1 MPKIRFPYG
10 ISNIEQL
17 ITQGYYF
24 VDKTA
29 FIEKLEER
37 SEKFISFL
45 RPRRIGKSLF
55 VSILEYYYG
64 KEYQAKFNQIFG
76 KLYIG
81 KNPTP
86 LQGKYAVLTMDFS
99 GIDTQTEESSYR
111 GFLVKVRSYLHSF
124 MIRYELFDEAI
135 KNEILSQASPDGVM
149 TMFFNFY
156 LAHFQETP
164 IYLIIDEYDHFT
176 NEILLQDLSQFK
188 KAVTQNGYVRKFY
201 ETIKEA
207 TRKNVVDRVFITG
220 VAPITLDSLTSGFN
234 IITHLTHHIQ
244 FHDMMGFTTE
254 EVGTMLDLILEDK
267 TRKENIMQDLK
278 EWYNGYKFR
287 VEAKTTLYNSDMV
300 LYFMLAWADE
310 QAYPKPMLDP
320 NIAPDYG
327 KVKRVFEIQ
336 NPKGNYE
343 VLEKII
349 RENEINNTL
358 IFQFSFDKPFD
369 ETAFVSLLY
378 YLGYLT
384 LKEDIGAGFA
394 TFKIP
399 NYVIKELYWEYFA
412 YLITEQKQLPFNTT
426 KLIEAMSPMALK
438 GDISLFMSIIQE
450 VLQTLSNRD
459 FRQFDE
465 KYIKMLIIA
474 FALQSQ
480 IYYIR
485 SEAENRVGYTDIEF
499 ITPPQNPNVLH
510 EYIFEVKYL
519 KKEQA
524 SQLVSK
530 QEEAKMQIKKYLAT
544 DDFLKK
550 RQKLHAY
557 TIVVV
562 KDEMF
567 IDKVEND

>member
-1 MPKIRFPYG
+1 MPNIRFPYG

-64 KEYQAKFNQIFG
+64 KEYQPKFEQIFG

-86 LQGKYAVLTMDFS
+86 LRNQYAVLVMDFS
-99 GIDTQTEESSYR
+99 GIDTSTEQSSYK
-111 GFLVKVRSYLHSF
+111 GFLGKVRIYIESF
-124 MIRYELFDEAI
+124 MRQYNLFEENVRQAI
-135 KNEILSQASPDGVM
+135 VNQATPDLVM
-149 TMFFNFY
+149 EKFFSFY
-156 LAHFQETP
+156 KSEEP
-164 IYLIIDEYDHFT
+164 ESKIYLIIDEYDHFT

-201 ETIKEA
+201 ETVKEA

-244 FHDMMGFTTE
+244 FHNMMGFTTQ
-254 EVGTMLDLILEDK
+254 EVSDMLDLVLQDQ

-278 EWYNGYKFR
+278 EWYNGYKF
-287 VEAKTTLYNSDMV
+287 ETDAPTSLYNSDMI
-300 LYFMLAWADE
+300 LYFLLAFQDT
-310 QAYPKPMLDP
+310 QRYPKFMLDP

-327 KVKRVFEIQ
+327 KVKKIFEIQ
-336 NPKGNYE
+336 NPQGNYE
-343 VLEKII
+343 VLEKLIAHA
-349 RENEINNTL
+349 NNIQTEL
-358 IFQFSFDKPFD
+358 IVQFSFEKPFD
-369 ETAFVSLLY
+369 ETAFISFLY

-384 LKEDIGAGFA
+384 LAGGDIAQGAV
-394 TFKIP
+394 FKIP
-399 NYVIKELYWEYFA
+399 NYVIKKLYWEYFA
-412 YLITEQKQLPFNTT
+412 YLIQERNTLATNPISEQLR
-426 KLIEAMSPMALK
+426 AMSIDGNIYP
-438 GDISLFMSIIQE
+438 FMNYLQE
-450 VLQTLSNRD
+450 VLRTLSNRD

-485 SEAENRVGYTDIEF
+485 SEAENRAGYTDIEF

-524 SQLVSK
+524 SLLESK
-530 QEEAKMQIKKYLAT
+530 QKEAKAQIHKYLQS
-544 DDFLKK
+544 DDFLRK

-557 TIVVV
+557 SIVVV

-567 IDKVEND
+567 IDKVEN